1 VTLNHVVQYSTP
13 SASAQAGEEVGAQE
27 DDRGLPRYALPVDAD
42 LQTIVV
48 GYDGTRPAERA
59 LARAMQLAHAFG
71 ATVIVA
77 DVAAPEPPP
86 ATSGAFGFP
95 PYYYSSLEEQGIRAD
110 EALWKQHRARIQAL
124 FAETGVPYEF
134 AGVVG
139 QPAQEIVEVAA
150 RRDAD
155 LIVVG
160 TREPGLLERLL
171 EGSVSQGVARRARCD
186 VLVVH
191 PAEDDDRDR

>member
-1 VTLNHVVQYSTP
+1 VEL
-13 SASAQAGEEVGAQE
+13 A
-27 DDRGLPRYALPVDAD
+27 

-48 GYDGTRPAERA
+48 GYDGTRPSERA
-59 LARAMQLAHAFG
+59 LTRAAQLAHAFG
-71 ATVIVA
+71 GVVIVA
-77 DVAAPEPPP
+77 DVAAPEPLQ
-86 ATSGAFGFP
+86 ATPGAFGFV
-95 PYYYSSLEEQGIRAD
+95 PYYYASLEGQGVRAD
-110 EALWKQHRARIQAL
+110 EALWQRHRTRIETF
-124 FAETGVPYEF
+124 FAETGVAHEF

-139 QPAQEIVEVAA
+139 EPAQEIVEVAE
-150 RRDAD
+150 RRGAD

-186 VLVVH
+186 VLIVH